1 MLHHILVKWT
11 EKVTDKPALAA
22 QVKALFQ
29 GILSLVG

>member
-11 EKVTDKPALAA
+11 EEVTDKPALAA

-29 GILSLVG
+29 GVLSMEG